1 MNVNFLKSHKI
12 KIHRPIIW
20 AVSLFLLLTITVF
33 LVYADS
39 VTDSFTDETK
49 IDSKTNITVDT
60 GAGQVK
66 LASLKDNGE
75 ECSSADECESG
86 NCYVDVDGDR
96 YAPESGTKTCR
107 ADSQLA
113 GTDCYDSNANAHPG
127 QTTYYSSHRGD
138 NSFDYNCDGA
148 ETKRQGYCD
157 QVTSCYLDD
166 NACNDICLSD
176 LQRCIRAGGTNE
188 YYTCGELTSSYAY
201 CYGVHLAIVE
211 NCYTSSMSI
220 YRVEGYCESTAS
232 CTEGRGYKSP
242 ELKTKSR
249 TCECR

>member
-148 ETKRQGYCD
+148 ETKRQG
-157 QVTSCYLDD
+157 S
-166 NACNDICLSD
+166 
-176 LQRCIRAGGTNE
+176 
-188 YYTCGELTSSYAY
+188 CGELTSSYAY